1 MGKRYDKEFQLRA
14 ARQIVLQGM
23 TYPAVSESLG
33 PSEWTIRQ
41 WVKKFRE
48 SGELPSAGES
58 QPEAD
63 ELRRL
68 RAENKRLRQDVE
80 ILKKATA
87 YFAKDQQ

>member
-1 MGKRYDKEFQLRA
+1 MGKRYDEEFKLRA

-23 TYPAVSESLG
+23 TYKAVSESLG
-33 PSEWTIRQ
+33 ASVWTIRE

-48 SGELPSAGES
+48 SGELPPAGEP
-58 QPEAD
+58 QPEAE

-68 RAENKRLRQDVE
+68 RAENKGLREDVE

-87 YFAKDQQ
+87 YFVKNRP